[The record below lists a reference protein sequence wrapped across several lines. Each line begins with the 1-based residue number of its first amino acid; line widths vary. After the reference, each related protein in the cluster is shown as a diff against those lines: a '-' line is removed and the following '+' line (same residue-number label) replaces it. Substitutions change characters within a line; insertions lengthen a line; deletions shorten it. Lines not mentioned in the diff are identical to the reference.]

1 MIYLEASLRVVSG
14 KMNEFMEVFEKEF
27 LPASNKL
34 GRKLI
39 AQWRTTIGTLDE
51 ITDLWVYDDL
61 THMQRLQEARAK
73 SPEFTKASAHL
84 RSLIAHETTRL
95 MVPTPLSSMK

>member
-1 MIYLEASLRVVSG
+1 MIYVEASIRVVPG

-34 GRKLI
+34 GRTMA

-51 ITDLWVYDDL
+51 ITNLWGYDDL
-61 THMQRLQEARAK
+61 NHMQRFQEARAK
-73 SPEFTKASAHL
+73 SPEFTKASEHL
-84 RSLIAHETTRL
+84 RTLIAYETTRL
-95 MVPTPLSSMK
+95 MVPTPLSAMK

>member
-1 MIYLEASLRVVSG
+1 MIYVEASIRVVPG

-27 LPASNKL
+27 LPLSNKL
-34 GRKLI
+34 GRKLA

-51 ITDLWVYDDL
+51 VTDLWVYDDL
-61 THMQRLQEARAK
+61 NHMQRFQEARAK
-73 SPEFTKASAHL
+73 SIEFTKASEHL
-84 RSLIAHETTRL
+84 RTLIAYETTRL

>member
-1 MIYLEASLRVVSG
+1 MIYLEASLRVVPG
-14 KMNEFMEVFEKEF
+14 KMNEFMEVFEREF

-34 GRKLI
+34 ERKLI

-61 THMQRLQEARAK
+61 THMQRFQEARAK
-73 SPEFTKASAHL
+73 SPEFTKASDHL

>member
-1 MIYLEASLRVVSG
+1 MIYLEASLRVVPG
-14 KMNEFMEVFEKEF
+14 KMNEFMEVFEREF

-39 AQWRTTIGTLDE
+39 AQWHTTIGTLDE

-61 THMQRLQEARAK
+61 THMQRFQEARAK
-73 SPEFTKASAHL
+73 SPEFTKASDHL

>member
-1 MIYLEASLRVVSG
+1 MIYLEASLRVVPG

-34 GRKLI
+34 GTKLV

-51 ITDLWVYDDL
+51 ITDLWAYDDL
-61 THMQRLQEARAK
+61 THMQRVQEERAK
-73 SPEFTKASAHL
+73 SPEFTKASEHL
-84 RSLIAHETTRL
+84 RSLIAYETTRL
-95 MVPTPLSSMK
+95 MVPTPLSSMN